1 VVGDHGT
8 RRGRARPPSGRA
20 PRFPE
25 WAAPTG
31 ATPPAVDL
39 RPLCPPVWDQ
49 GTLYACSA
57 HAIAAAVSVARA
69 VAGDPGFDPSRLFLY
84 HYSLYVEDRLDL
96 IAPALDGIAVGD
108 ALVAAHRFGL
118 PDEAAWPYEP
128 ARTRITPPRPVR
140 AAALQ
145 TRVGSYS
152 VVAANDLDA
161 IRASLAADVPVAC
174 SLLLSESF
182 ERIGQGDD
190 SIITAPG
197 DAEDPTEPH
206 SVLIVGYDDAASAF
220 WIRDS
225 VGPGYGV
232 DGYLRVAYE
241 YLTGEAAAE
250 WSYDFWRIDG
260 VDVQDAGA
268 PGPVGRR
275 KGGPM
280 ENGSV
285 GGSDGVRR
293 AMGDLEAEIQDALQP
308 LAALLARIVSGTA
321 PAGGLDS
328 TAGRPDAAG
337 QEPWADYDSQRYDL
351 WDATLEQTLI
361 PEFEPL
367 TEILGQVLAYER
379 AQPHPRE
386 VVTATAD
393 YLRVHFAFG
402 PGGAGAQWINADRNA
417 GGEAPWAPDLDAD
430 ASAEDVV
437 AWMEDKAHS
446 TVTEIARFLDDCI
459 DWERAH
465 EDRARQLGTLNYLHR
480 HYLLGAGGRVHMRA
494 R

>member
-1 VVGDHGT
+1 V
-8 RRGRARPPSGRA
+8 
-20 PRFPE
+20 
-25 WAAPTG
+25 
-31 ATPPAVDL
+31 
-39 RPLCPPVWDQ
+39 
-49 GTLYACSA
+49 
-57 HAIAAAVSVARA
+57 AAAVSVARA
-69 VAGDPGFDPSRLFLY
+69 VGGDPGFDPSRLFLY
-84 HYSLYVEDRLDL
+84 HYSLYIEDRLDL
-96 IAPALDGIAVGD
+96 IAPALDGIAIGD

-118 PDEAAWPYEP
+118 PDEAAWPYVP

-140 AAALQ
+140 ADARR
-145 TRVGSYS
+145 TRVGAYS

-161 IRASLAADVPVAC
+161 IRASLAARVPVAC

-182 ERIGQGDD
+182 ERVGPGDD
-190 SIITAPG
+190 AIITAPG
-197 DAEDPTEPH
+197 EAEDPTEPH
-206 SVLIVGYDDAASAF
+206 SVLLVGYDDEASAF
-220 WIRDS
+220 WVRDS

-260 VDVQDAGA
+260 LEVQDVAA
-268 PGPVGRR
+268 PGPVGTR

-280 ENGSV
+280 QDGTV

-293 AMGDLEAEIQDALQP
+293 AMDDLEAEIQDALQP
-308 LAALLARIVSGTA
+308 LAALLARIISGAA
-321 PAGGLDS
+321 PAGAGGLD
-328 TAGRPDAAG
+328 AVVGRPDAPG

-351 WDATLEQTLI
+351 WDATLEQVLI

-367 TEILGQVLAYER
+367 TELLGQVLAYER
-379 AQPHPRE
+379 AQPRPRDA
-386 VVTATAD
+386 VIGTAD

-402 PGGAGAQWINADRNA
+402 PGGAGARCITAD
-417 GGEAPWAPDLDAD
+417 GESDGEAPWAEALGAE
-430 ASAEDVV
+430 ASADEVV
-437 AWMEDKAHS
+437 AWMEDKAHA
-446 TVTEIARFLDDCI
+446 TVTEIAAFLDDCI

-494 R
+494 RG